1 MSTAFETGLAQV
13 LKYEGGFVNDPRDP
27 GGMTN
32 LGVTR
37 RVWEGWTHKPT
48 CEADMRALKPAN
60 VSPLY
65 RVQYW
70 NAVSGDQL
78 PGAIA
83 FCVFDFAVNAGVNRA
98 ARYVQRIVG
107 VNEDG
112 HIGPAT
118 LAALDKWLTKH
129 SVAEFVK
136 QYADTKRAFYKA
148 LPTFDRFGKGW
159 LNRVAEVETAA
170 KAIMA

>member
-1 MSTAFETGLAQV
+1 MTDAFQSAMVQV
-13 LKYEGGFVNDPRDP
+13 LKYEGGYVNDPRDP

-37 RVWEGWTHKPT
+37 RVWEGWTHKPS
-48 CEADMRALKPAN
+48 CEAEMRALKPAT
-60 VSPLY
+60 VAPLY

-98 ARYVQRIVG
+98 ARYFQRIVG

-112 HIGPAT
+112 HIGPAS
-118 LAALDKWLTKH
+118 LAALDKWLTTR

-136 QYADTKRAFYKA
+136 QYAEIKRAFYKA
-148 LPTFDRFGKGW
+148 LPKFPIYGKGW
-159 LNRVAEVETAA
+159 LARVAEVEVAA